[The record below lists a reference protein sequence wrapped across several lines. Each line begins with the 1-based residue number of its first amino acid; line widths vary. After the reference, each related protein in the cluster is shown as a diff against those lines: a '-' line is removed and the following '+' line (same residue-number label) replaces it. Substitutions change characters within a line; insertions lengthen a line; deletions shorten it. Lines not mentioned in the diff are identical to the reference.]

1 MTVSTST
8 NERYY
13 KEIVKI
19 ETQAQEA
26 HQLLFAANANA
37 YNQYYDTASK
47 FGEPYVRENF
57 PEITEAV
64 DRIEASIA
72 GLQTLRSSSA
82 RRDALMN
89 SLAAE
94 MSYLA
99 ANGDPSIDP
108 VIQLRSDLNAL
119 SSFRLEKLDGIKIN
133 FWYVHASRLVNFL
146 EKNSFSGPAIAGWC
160 EVKGVEPKTLY
171 RALEMIS
178 PLWNLYPDH
187 LKEAFSVAEKL
198 DEYPFDVT
206 TLLESALSWP
216 EAHLDLVKSIIE
228 LRSPPNKAA
237 L

>member
-13 KEIVKI
+13 KEIVRI

-37 YNQYYDTASK
+37 YNQYYDTAAK

-57 PEITEAV
+57 REIAEAV
-64 DRIEASIA
+64 DRIEASLA

-82 RRDALMN
+82 RRDALMK

-99 ANGDPSIDP
+99 ANGDPNIDP

-119 SSFRLEKLDGIKIN
+119 SSF
-133 FWYVHASRLVNFL
+133 A
-146 EKNSFSGPAIAGWC
+146 
-160 EVKGVEPKTLY
+160 
-171 RALEMIS
+171 
-178 PLWNLYPDH
+178 
-187 LKEAFSVAEKL
+187 
-198 DEYPFDVT
+198 
-206 TLLESALSWP
+206 
-216 EAHLDLVKSIIE
+216 
-228 LRSPPNKAA
+228 LRSWTGSRSISGTSTPVAS
-237 L
+237 